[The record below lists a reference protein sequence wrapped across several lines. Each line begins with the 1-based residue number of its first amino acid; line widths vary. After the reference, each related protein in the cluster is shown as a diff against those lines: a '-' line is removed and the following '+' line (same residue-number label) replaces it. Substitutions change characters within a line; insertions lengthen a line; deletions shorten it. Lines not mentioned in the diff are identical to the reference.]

1 MSAVTKEREATMGR
15 PYRTMEPSGEPTAL
29 ELRHVAKSFDDFAVR
44 DVCLSVPC
52 GSVVGLVG
60 RNGAGKTT
68 LMRLALGTARPDRG
82 SVVLFGQDVT
92 AAGQEAHARAR
103 MRTATVAAVCPYPGY
118 LTIGEVATVY
128 TLSYPTFDHAAFEA
142 LLDRMDIMHQPE
154 GAHRPVSAG
163 LRVGD
168 LSRGQG
174 MKLQLAACLATGADL
189 LVLDEPTA
197 GLDPIVRD
205 ELLQMLREHMAAH
218 PDCSVLVSSHIT
230 GDLERLADYIVI
242 VDEGQV
248 VLSAEKDELTEV
260 MGVAR
265 LLPAQLERVLDE
277 GIVSRGELRVRE
289 GGLAGASEVLVPDR
303 AAFVRAYPDMVC
315 DRAAIE
321 DVMRL
326 VVLGRSL

>member
-1 MSAVTKEREATMGR
+1 
-15 PYRTMEPSGEPTAL
+15 
-29 ELRHVAKSFDDFAVR
+29 
-44 DVCLSVPC
+44 
-52 GSVVGLVG
+52 
-60 RNGAGKTT
+60 
-68 LMRLALGTARPDRG
+68 MRLALGTARPDRG
-82 SVVLFGQDVT
+82 SVALFGQDVT

-103 MRTATVAAVCPYPGY
+103 MRTATVASVCPYPGY

-128 TLSYPTFDHAAFEA
+128 ALSYPTFDHAAFEA

-174 MKLQLAACLATGADL
+174 MKLQLAVCLATGADL

-230 GDLERLADYIVI
+230 GDLDRLADYIVI

-277 GIVSRGELRVRE
+277 GIVPRGELRVRE
-289 GGLAGASEVLVPDR
+289 DGLAGASEVLVSDR